1 METEFGYN
9 PNITIE
15 ERDASEGPPTNLP
28 PIMLLWTDPP
38 YGTGKTQKQG
48 NSQYYDPADTTNTC
62 ETIKKWL
69 PAMDPNG
76 TVVICCDYRL
86 APHITQT
93 LINAEWCYRG
103 EIIWEFGLGRP
114 RTTWWPVR
122 HNNLLTF
129 TQTETSGIFNPDAV
143 PRQKRLAPKPGYP
156 DDKPAGSTWN
166 YTMSNTDPQ
175 RVSYPNQKPTQ
186 IIDPFIQAH
195 TNPGDLVADPY
206 SGSGSTAASAL
217 ANKRNFYGCDIN
229 PQSIQTISQRIRNTT
244 ERPQWNQST
253 TSSPD

>member
-1 METEFGYN
+1 VFDTASK
-9 PNITIE
+9 PVATIDE
-15 ERDASEGPPTNLP
+15 KDASDGPPPNLP

-38 YGTGKTQKQG
+38 YGTGKTQTQG
-48 NSQYYDPADTTNTC
+48 NNNYYDPKDIRQTC
-62 ETIKKWL
+62 KAITKWL
-69 PAMDPNG
+69 PAMAPNG

-86 APHITQT
+86 ASHITQT
-93 LINAEWCYRG
+93 VIEAQWCYRG

-129 TQTETSGIFNPDAV
+129 TKTHTSGIFNPEAV

-156 DDKPAGSTWN
+156 TDKPAGSTWD

-175 RVSYPNQKPTQ
+175 RVGYPNQKPLE
-186 IIDPFIQAH
+186 IINPFILAH

-206 SGSGSTAASAL
+206 CGSGSTAVAAVK
-217 ANKRNFYGCDIN
+217 NNRNFYGADIN
-229 PQSIQTISQRIRNTT
+229 PHAVTASKARLTQ
-244 ERPQWNQST
+244 P
-253 TSSPD
+253 